1 MGFRRILILVITL
14 FITISIMIKDKKTV
28 ESPQYTVIHTES
40 DFEVRFYQQS
50 QNSDGLFIETEYFCC
65 TWLLAPL
72 NIIFIARCPFKI
84 LFQYIEGANLNN
96 SRIQMTVPILTSI
109 VQRAGPLHSSAYS
122 VKFYLPEKFQQT
134 PPLPLPELNLRPDWS
149 KSRCIAVRKFSGF
162 ARDENVIK
170 EAEKLA
176 VSLSRSPLF
185 NLTSSSPSYDGDAYS
200 IAQYNSPF
208 RFVSRV
214 NEVWFDVSGIE
225 IEGCD
230 ETDNLLSEY

>member
-1 MGFRRILILVITL
+1 ILSTICLDDLISFEKSTKFGFHR
-14 FITISIMIKDKKTV
+14 
-28 ESPQYTVIHTES
+28 
-40 DFEVRFYQQS
+40 
-50 QNSDGLFIETEYFCC
+50 
-65 TWLLAPL
+65 
-72 NIIFIARCPFKI
+72 

-96 SRIQMTVPILTSI
+96 SRIQMTVPVLTTI

-122 VKFYLPEKFQQT
+122 VKFYLPE
-134 PPLPLPELNLRPDWS
+134 N
-149 KSRCIAVRKFSGF
+149 RCIAVRKFSGF
-162 ARDENVIK
+162 ARDENVVK

-185 NLTSSSPSYDGDAYS
+185 NLTSSPSYDGDAYS

-230 ETDNLLSEY
+230 ESNNLLSEY

>member
-1 MGFRRILILVITL
+1 
-14 FITISIMIKDKKTV
+14 
-28 ESPQYTVIHTES
+28 
-40 DFEVRFYQQS
+40 
-50 QNSDGLFIETEYFCC
+50 
-65 TWLLAPL
+65 
-72 NIIFIARCPFKI
+72 
-84 LFQYIEGANLNN
+84 
-96 SRIQMTVPILTSI
+96 MTVPILTSI

-122 VKFYLPEKFQQT
+122 VKFYLPVKFQRT
-134 PPLPLPELNLRPDWS
+134 PPLPLPELNLRPDRS

-162 ARDENVIK
+162 ARDKKVVK

-176 VSLSRSPLF
+176 VSLSMSPLF
-185 NLTSSSPSYDGDAYS
+185 NLTPPSYDGDAYS

-230 ETDNLLSEY
+230 ESNYLLSEY